1 MVSKLSEKWLIVTL
15 LNSQVWEWTR
25 GRLRIIMRHTVLL
38 PPQWLQITLI
48 GLVCMVLMGMEGKG
62 QEIIAE
68 KGKGIYQRLCVACHG
83 ETGGGDGY
91 ALFHPPPKD
100 LQASATQKKTDK
112 ELLDT
117 IRNGHPNTAMGAWK
131 YALSEEEMRQVL
143 AYIRKLGQE
152 Q

>member
-1 MVSKLSEKWLIVTL
+1 MGMKY
-15 LNSQVWEWTR
+15 N
-25 GRLRIIMRHTVLL
+25 VLF
-38 PPQWLQITLI
+38 PPHWSQITLI
-48 GLVCMVLMGMEGKG
+48 GLAWMLLMGMEGNG
-62 QEIIAE
+62 QEATVE

-91 ALFHPPPKD
+91 ALFNPPPKD
-100 LQASATQKKTDK
+100 LQAPATQKKRDK
-112 ELLDT
+112 ELLDI

-152 Q
+152 RSGR